1 MAESRENK
9 FKVNKKIKC
18 EKLDSWYFCVKINIL
33 KQS

>member
-18 EKLDSWYFCVKINIL
+18 EKLDSWYFHVKIKKIF
-33 KQS
+33 